1 MVAGESGQ
9 GKSIVFSTTCESG
22 LLELYGKT
30 AYETLLSSKVQG
42 RKVLGKL
49 RRRFWGR
56 FLDNKVLWVGLRQ
69 VWRGSR

>member
-1 MVAGESGQ
+1 MDRERALYSQ
-9 GKSIVFSTTCESG
+9 LLASLDCSNSMGKP
-22 LLELYGKT
+22 

-56 FLDNKVLWVGLRQ
+56 FLDNKVLWVVLRQ